1 MKEKYDKIKEKKVTT
16 SLSDLCKGFPEETQ
30 MFIQYA
36 KELRFEDRPD
46 YSYLKKLIKQMADR
60 ENIQF
65 AFEFDWVI
73 KQNETKA
80 KEEQKINEG
89 KH

>member
-1 MKEKYDKIKEKKVTT
+1 MKKKRN
-16 SLSDLCKGFPEETQ
+16 L
-30 MFIQYA
+30 IQ
-36 KELRFEDRPD
+36 
-46 YSYLKKLIKQMADR
+46 YLKKLIKQMADR

-65 AFEFDWVI
+65 DFEFDWVI

>member
-16 SLSDLCKGFPEETQ
+16 LLSDLCKGFPEETQ

-65 AFEFDWVI
+65 DFEFDWVI

>member
-1 MKEKYDKIKEKKVTT
+1 
-16 SLSDLCKGFPEETQ
+16 
-30 MFIQYA
+30 
-36 KELRFEDRPD
+36 
-46 YSYLKKLIKQMADR
+46 MADR

-65 AFEFDWVI
+65 DFEFDWVI

>member
-1 MKEKYDKIKEKKVTT
+1 
-16 SLSDLCKGFPEETQ
+16 

-65 AFEFDWVI
+65 DFEFDWVI

>member
-1 MKEKYDKIKEKKVTT
+1 MKEKYDKIREKKVTT
-16 SLSDLCKGFPEETQ
+16 QLSDLCKGFPEETQ
-30 MFIQYA
+30 TFIQYA

-60 ENIQF
+60 DNIQF
-65 AFEFDWVI
+65 DFEFDWTI
-73 KQNETKA
+73 KQLEAKA

-89 KH
+89 KP

>member
-65 AFEFDWVI
+65 DFEFDY
-73 KQNETKA
+73 KRNSDEA
-80 KEEQKINEG
+80 
-89 KH
+89 